1 MQIWYNGKLG
11 SDDEMQ
17 ASLASHA
24 LHYGTSAFE
33 GIRFYEGADGQ
44 SYIFKLKEHLE
55 RMEFSIRSLSIEP
68 PYSMDDMK
76 QAIIDTIRAEGH
88 KSGYIRPFF
97 YAGKSGLGL
106 NPAKSKAQ
114 VDASVI
120 VLPWGK
126 YLEENVISVKIS
138 SIRRIN
144 PDANDPR
151 AKVGGMYVN
160 SIRAN
165 QEAISAGFNEALLLD
180 GAGNVAEG
188 SGENIFMV
196 KDGELHTPALGNVL
210 PGITRATIMQL
221 CTELGLKVT
230 ERAITPDELKAADE
244 LFFTG
249 TAAEVTPIG
258 KLDDVTIGD
267 GHEGLVTKQLADAY
281 HAIVTGADANHK
293 DWLTPVFE

>member
-1 MQIWYNGKLG
+1 MQVWYNGTID
-11 SDDEMQ
+11 SDDKLQ

-33 GIRFYEGADGQ
+33 GIRFYEGTDGQ
-44 SYIFKLKEHLE
+44 SYIFKLPEHLA
-55 RMEFSIRSLSIEP
+55 RMEYSIRSIGVEP
-68 PYSMDDMK
+68 PYSVADMTK
-76 QAIIDTIRAEGH
+76 AIIDTIRAEGH

-106 NPAKSKAQ
+106 NPEKSGAHI
-114 VDASVI
+114 DASVI

-126 YLEENVISVKIS
+126 YLEDNVITVKIATT
-138 SIRRIN
+138 RRVN
-144 PDANDPR
+144 PDANDPK
-151 AKVGGMYVN
+151 AKVGGIYVN

-165 QEAISAGFNEALLLD
+165 QEAVGAGFNEALLLD
-180 GAGNVAEG
+180 SAGNIAEG

-196 KDGELHTPALGNVL
+196 KGGALVTPSLGNIL

-221 CTELGLKVT
+221 CQELGLTVSEQT
-230 ERAITPDELKAADE
+230 ITPDELKTADE

-258 KLDDVTIGD
+258 KVDDTTIGS
-267 GHEGLVTKQLADAY
+267 GAEGPITAQLAKAY
-281 HAIVTGADANHK
+281 HNVVTGADANHK
-293 DWLTPVFE
+293 DWLTPVF

>member
-1 MQIWYNGKLG
+1 MQIWFNGKLG
-11 SDDEMQ
+11 SDSEQQ

-33 GIRFYEGADGQ
+33 GIRFYEGEGQ
-44 SYIFKLKEHLE
+44 SYVFKLQEHLE
-55 RMEFSIRSLSIEP
+55 RMEFSIRSLHIEP
-68 PYSMDDMK
+68 PYSVEEMT
-76 QAIIDTIRAEGH
+76 QAVIDTIRAEGH

-106 NPAKSKAQ
+106 NPEKSGAE

-126 YLEENVISVKIS
+126 YLEDNVISVKIS
-138 SIRRIN
+138 SVRRVN

-151 AKVGGMYVN
+151 AKVGGIYVN

-165 QEAISAGFNEALLLD
+165 QEAIGAGFNEALLLD
-180 GAGNVAEG
+180 SAGNVAEG

-196 KDGELHTPALGNVL
+196 KGGELFTPTLGNIL

-221 CTELGLKVT
+221 CGELGLKVT
-230 ERAITPDELKAADE
+230 EKVITPEELKAADE

-267 GHEGLVTKQLADAY
+267 GKEGEITKKLADAY
-281 HAIVTGADANHK
+281 HAVVTGADTQHK
-293 DWLTPVFE
+293 DWLTPVF

>member
-1 MQIWYNGKLG
+1 MQVWYNGKLG
-11 SDDEMQ
+11 SDEALQ

-33 GIRFYEGADGQ
+33 GIRFYEGTDGQ
-44 SYIFKLKEHLE
+44 SYIFKLPEHLA
-55 RMEFSIRSLSIEP
+55 RMEYSIRTIGVEP
-68 PYSMDDMK
+68 PYSIADMTK
-76 QAIIDTIRAEGH
+76 AIIDTIRAEGH

-106 NPAKSKAQ
+106 NPEKSGAQ
-114 VDASVI
+114 IDASVI

-126 YLEENVISVKIS
+126 YLEENVITVKIANT
-138 SIRRIN
+138 RRVN
-144 PDANDPR
+144 PDANDPK
-151 AKVGGMYVN
+151 AKVGGIYVN

-165 QEAISAGFNEALLLD
+165 QEAIGAGYNEALLLD
-180 GAGNVAEG
+180 SAGNVAEG

-196 KDGELHTPALGNVL
+196 KGGQLFTPSLGNIL

-221 CTELGLKVT
+221 SEELGLKVT
-230 ERAITPDELKAADE
+230 EKTITPDELKSAEE

-258 KLDDVTIGD
+258 KLDDVTIGN
-267 GHEGLVTKQLADAY
+267 GQEGVVTAKLAAAY
-281 HAIVTGADANHK
+281 HAVVTGADANHK
-293 DWLTPVFE
+293 AWLTPVF

>member
-1 MQIWYNGKLG
+1 MQIWFNGKLG
-11 SDDEMQ
+11 DDQEQQ

-33 GIRFYEGADGQ
+33 GIRFYEGDGQ
-44 SYIFKLKEHLE
+44 SYVFKLKEHLE
-55 RMEFSIRSLSIEP
+55 RMEFSIRSLHIEP
-68 PYSMDDMK
+68 PYDLATMT
-76 QAIIDTIRAEGH
+76 QAVIDTIKAEGH

-106 NPAKSKAQ
+106 NPEKSKAQ
-114 VDASVI
+114 IDASVI

-151 AKVGGMYVN
+151 AKVGGIYVN

-165 QEAISAGFNEALLLD
+165 QEAVEAGFNEALLLD

-196 KDGELHTPALGNVL
+196 KDGQLHTPALGNVL
-210 PGITRATIMQL
+210 PGITRATIM
-221 CTELGLKVT
+221 ELAGELNLSVT
-230 ERAITPDELKAADE
+230 ERAITPDELKTADE

-267 GHEGLVTKQLADAY
+267 GKEGPVTAQLAKAY
-281 HAIVTGADANHK
+281 HDAVTGKVEAHN
-293 DWLTPVFE
+293 DWLTPIF

>member
-1 MQIWYNGKLG
+1 
-11 SDDEMQ
+11 
-17 ASLASHA
+17 
-24 LHYGTSAFE
+24 
-33 GIRFYEGADGQ
+33 
-44 SYIFKLKEHLE
+44 
-55 RMEFSIRSLSIEP
+55 MEFSIRSFHIEP
-68 PYSMDDMK
+68 PYSVEEMT
-76 QAIIDTIRAEGH
+76 QAVIDTIRAEGH

-106 NPAKSKAQ
+106 NPEKSKAE

-126 YLEENVISVKIS
+126 YLEDNVISVKIS
-138 SIRRIN
+138 SVRRIN

-151 AKVGGMYVN
+151 AKVGGIYVN

-165 QEAISAGFNEALLLD
+165 QEAIGAGFNEALLLD
-180 GAGNVAEG
+180 SAGNVAEG

-196 KDGELHTPALGNVL
+196 KGGELFTPTLGNIL
-210 PGITRATIMQL
+210 PGITRATVMQL
-221 CTELGLKVT
+221 CEELGLKVT
-230 ERAITPDELKAADE
+230 EKVITPEELKAADE

-267 GHEGLVTKQLADAY
+267 GKEGETTKKLADAY
-281 HAIVTGADANHK
+281 HSVVTGADEKHK
-293 DWLTPVFE
+293 DWLTPVF

>member
-11 SDDEMQ
+11 PDAEQQ

-33 GIRFYEGADGQ
+33 GIRFYEGEGQ
-44 SYIFKLKEHLE
+44 SYVFKLKEHLE
-55 RMEFSIRSLSIEP
+55 RMEFSIRSLHIEP
-68 PYSMDDMK
+68 PYDIATMT
-76 QAIIDTIRAEGH
+76 QAVLDTIKAEGH

-106 NPAKSKAQ
+106 NPEKSKAK

-126 YLEENVISVKIS
+126 YLEDNVISVKIS

-151 AKVGGMYVN
+151 AKVGGIYVN

-165 QEAISAGFNEALLLD
+165 QEAVNAGFNEALLLD
-180 GAGNVAEG
+180 SDGNVAEG
-188 SGENIFMV
+188 SGENIFLV

-210 PGITRATIMQL
+210 PGITRATIM
-221 CTELGLKVT
+221 ELAGELNLKVT
-230 ERAITPDELKAADE
+230 ERAITPDELKNADE

-258 KLDDVTIGD
+258 KLDDTTIGD
-267 GHEGLVTKQLADAY
+267 GKEGPITAQLAKAY
-281 HAIVTGADANHK
+281 HDVVTGKVEAHN
-293 DWLTPVFE
+293 DWLTPIF

>member
-1 MQIWYNGKLG
+1 MQVWLNGKLG
-11 SDDEMQ
+11 SEEELQ

-33 GIRFYEGADGQ
+33 GIRFYEGDGQ
-44 SYIFKLKEHLE
+44 SYIFKLQEHLE
-55 RMEFSIRSLSIEP
+55 RMEFSIRSLHIEP
-68 PYSMDDMK
+68 PYSIDDMR
-76 QAIIDTIRAEGH
+76 QAIVDTIKAEGH

-106 NPAKSKAQ
+106 NPEKSKAQ
-114 VDASVI
+114 IDASVI

-126 YLEENVISVKIS
+126 YLEDNVISVKIA

-151 AKVGGMYVN
+151 AKVGGIYVN

-165 QEAISAGFNEALLLD
+165 QEAVGAGFNEALLLD

-196 KDGELHTPALGNVL
+196 KGGELFTPTLGNIL

-221 CTELGLKVT
+221 CGELGLKVT
-230 ERAITPDELKAADE
+230 EKTITPEELKTADE

-258 KLDDVTIGD
+258 KLDEVTIGD
-267 GHEGLVTKQLADAY
+267 GKEGEITKKLADAY
-281 HAIVTGADANHK
+281 HLVVTGSDEKHK
-293 DWLTPVFE
+293 DWLTPVF

>member
-1 MQIWYNGKLG
+1 MQIWFNGKLG
-11 SDDEMQ
+11 SDQEQQ

-33 GIRFYEGADGQ
+33 GIRFYEGDGQ
-44 SYIFKLKEHLE
+44 SYIFKLQEHLE
-55 RMEFSIRSLSIEP
+55 RMEFSIRSLHIEP
-68 PYSMDDMK
+68 PYSIDEMK

-106 NPAKSKAQ
+106 NPEKSGAH

-138 SIRRIN
+138 IVRRIN

-151 AKVGGMYVN
+151 AKVGGIYVN

-165 QEAISAGFNEALLLD
+165 QEAIGAGFNEALLLD
-180 GAGNVAEG
+180 SDGNVAEG

-196 KDGELHTPALGNVL
+196 KGGELFTPSLGNIL
-210 PGITRATIMQL
+210 PGITRSTIMQL
-221 CTELGLKVT
+221 CAEIGLKVT
-230 ERAITPDELKAADE
+230 EKTITPDELKTADE

-267 GHEGLVTKQLADAY
+267 GHEGPITKQLADAY
-281 HAIVTGADANHK
+281 HAVVTGADEAHK
-293 DWLTPVFE
+293 DWLTPVF

>member
-1 MQIWYNGKLG
+1 MKIWYNGKLA
-11 SDDEMQ
+11 DDDQAQ

-33 GIRFYEGADGQ
+33 GIRFYEGVDGV
-44 SYIFKLKEHLE
+44 SYIFKLQQHLE

-68 PYSMDDMK
+68 PYSIADMT
-76 QAIIDTIRAEGH
+76 QAIIDTIKAEGH

-106 NPAKSKAQ
+106 NPEKSKAQ
-114 VDASVI
+114 IDASVI

-126 YLEENVISVKIS
+126 YLEENVISVKIAKT
-138 SIRRIN
+138 RRIN

-151 AKVGGMYVN
+151 AKVGGIYVN

-165 QEAISAGFNEALLLD
+165 QEAIAAGFNEALLLD
-180 GAGNVAEG
+180 SAGNVAEG

-210 PGITRATIMQL
+210 PGITRATIMEL
-221 CTELGLKVT
+221 AGELGIKVT

-258 KLDDVTIGD
+258 KLDDTAIGD
-267 GHEGLVTKQLADAY
+267 GKEGPITAKLAEAYSNVVTAS
-281 HAIVTGADANHK
+281 DANHK
-293 DWLTPVFE
+293 DWLTPVA

>member
-1 MQIWYNGKLG
+1 MKIWYNGQLDDDNKL
-11 SDDEMQ
+11 Q

-33 GIRFYEGADGQ
+33 GIRFYEGDGQ
-44 SYIFKLKEHLE
+44 SYIFKLQDHLE

-68 PYSMDDMK
+68 PYSIEEMK
-76 QAIIDTIRAEGH
+76 QAILDTIRAEGH

-106 NPAKSKAQ
+106 NPAKSKAEI
-114 VDASVI
+114 DASVI

-126 YLEENVISVKIS
+126 YLEENVITVKIAKT
-138 SIRRIN
+138 RRVN

-165 QEAISAGFNEALLLD
+165 QEAINAGYNEALLLD
-180 GAGNVAEG
+180 GNGNVAEG

-196 KDGELHTPALGNVL
+196 KGGELYTPSTGNIL
-210 PGITRATIMQL
+210 PGITRKTIM
-221 CTELGLKVT
+221 ELAGELNLNVT
-230 ERAITPDELKAADE
+230 ERTITPDELIDADE

-258 KLDDVTIGD
+258 KLDDTTIGD
-267 GHEGLVTKQLADAY
+267 GTEGEITARLAKAY
-281 HAIVTGADANHK
+281 HEIVTGQDQDHK

>member
-11 SDDEMQ
+11 NDSEMQ

-33 GIRFYEGADGQ
+33 GIRFYEGDGDQ
-44 SYIFKLKEHLE
+44 SYVFKLPEHLA
-55 RMEFSIRSLSIEP
+55 RMEFSIRSLGIEP
-68 PYSMDDMK
+68 PYSITNMT

-106 NPAKSKAQ
+106 NPGKSKAE

-165 QEAISAGFNEALLLD
+165 QEAISAGYNEALLLD
-180 GAGNVAEG
+180 SAGNVAEG

-196 KDGELHTPALGNVL
+196 KDGQLHTPALGNVL
-210 PGITRATIMQL
+210 PGITRATIMEL
-221 CTELGLKVT
+221 ATELGLTVT
-230 ERAITPDELKAADE
+230 EREINPDELKSADE

-258 KLDDVTIGD
+258 KLDETTIGD
-267 GHEGLVTKQLADAY
+267 GNEGPITAKLAKAY
-281 HAIVTGADANHK
+281 LDVATGVAEDHK
-293 DWLTPVFE
+293 DWLTPVFD

>member
-11 SDDEMQ
+11 NDDEMQ

-33 GIRFYEGADGQ
+33 GIRFYEGVDGV
-44 SYIFKLKEHLE
+44 SYIFKLPQHLE

-68 PYSMDDMK
+68 PYSIADMT
-76 QAIIDTIRAEGH
+76 QAIIDTIKAEGH

-106 NPAKSKAQ
+106 NPEKSKAQ
-114 VDASVI
+114 IDASVI

-126 YLEENVISVKIS
+126 YLEENVISVKIA

-151 AKVGGMYVN
+151 AKVGGIYVN

-165 QEAISAGFNEALLLD
+165 QEAIAAGFNEALLLD
-180 GAGNVAEG
+180 SAGNVAEG

-196 KDGELHTPALGNVL
+196 KAGELHTPALGNVL
-210 PGITRATIMQL
+210 PGITRATIMEL
-221 CTELGLKVT
+221 AGELGIKVT
-230 ERAITPDELKAADE
+230 ERVITPEELKTADE

-258 KLDDVTIGD
+258 KLDETTIGD
-267 GHEGLVTKQLADAY
+267 GKEGPITAKLAKAY
-281 HAIVTGADANHK
+281 SDVVTGADANHK
-293 DWLTPVFE
+293 DWLTPVV